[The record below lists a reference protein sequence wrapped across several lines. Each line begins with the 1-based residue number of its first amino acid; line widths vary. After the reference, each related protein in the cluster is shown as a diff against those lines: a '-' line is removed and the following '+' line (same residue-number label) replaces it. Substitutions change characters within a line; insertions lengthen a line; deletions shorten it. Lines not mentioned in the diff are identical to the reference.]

1 MSHDGAMDISKLAC
15 VSGLWGVTFGAIAL
29 TTVPA
34 YGADKIYFVYDSL
47 IFSVSVDSLE
57 TFATEGRVT
66 GQLGFY
72 FDVAGITAEQQA
84 LFREAL
90 SQAVSVDPVLISRSL
105 HTDEGLRLLDY
116 FGSVINIQGGRNGE
130 YAIRGALV
138 QSAFEPEGLSL
149 INVLKKFATNLQIDV
164 KKALILAE
172 QIEIIVQATYLFSE
186 ETAKLSDLEAQNEP
200 PVDFSQKLDIQQPGP
215 FEVLEPQRWYLTD
228 EQRNTRF
235 GGRRFYVDIYRP
247 KTWREGKTPVVII
260 SHGLSSQPED
270 FAKRAEHLA
279 SYGYF
284 VAVPQHI
291 GSDIQQKDDFL
302 IGLSRQIFLVEEFVD
317 RPLDISHTLDELERR
332 NNIQYQGRLDL
343 DNVGLLGHSFGGY
356 TVLAVSG
363 ATLDFEHLEKDCN
376 INLGNMNTALL
387 LQCRALQIEQKDY
400 NFRDER
406 IQAVYA
412 LNPVNASIFGPQG
425 LGQIKIPT
433 FIGAGNYDPATPF
446 VFEQVR
452 SFPWLT
458 TDNRYLLLQEGQAH
472 VDFSQVDGGLSD
484 LIDTVDDLTLPSPE
498 LLDDY
503 TNATMLAF
511 FEVHIAQNRDYVP
524 YLQSSYVQYLGED
537 EEFKAH
543 LISKESSEAIQ
554 EMIEQFRLEN
564 NIVR

>member
-1 MSHDGAMDISKLAC
+1 MDISRFSAL
-15 VSGLWGVTFGAIAL
+15 SGLWGLSFGAIAL
-29 TTVPA
+29 TTVPT
-34 YGADKIYFVYDSL
+34 YGADKISLVYDSL

-57 TFATEGRVT
+57 TFANEGRAT
-66 GQLGFY
+66 GNLGFY
-72 FDVAGITAEQQA
+72 LDVAGITAEKQA

-90 SQAVSVDPVLISRSL
+90 SKPVPVDPVLISRSL

-149 INVLKKFATNLQIDV
+149 INVLKNFATNIQIDV
-164 KKALILAE
+164 KKSLILAK
-172 QIEIIVQATYLFSE
+172 QIELIVQATYLFSE
-186 ETAKLSDLEAQNEP
+186 ETARLSALEAENES

-215 FEVLEPQRWYLTD
+215 FEILETQRWYLTD
-228 EQRNTRF
+228 EKRNTLFRE
-235 GGRRFYVDIYRP
+235 RRFYVDIYRP

-260 SHGLSSQPED
+260 SHGLSSQPEE
-270 FAKRAEHLA
+270 FSKRAEHLA

-284 VAVPQHI
+284 VALPQHI

-332 NNIQYQGRLDL
+332 NNTQFQGRLDL
-343 DNVGLLGHSFGGY
+343 DNVGLFGHSFGGY
-356 TVLAVSG
+356 TVLALAG
-363 ATLDFEHLEKDCN
+363 ATPDFEHLEKDCN
-376 INLGNMNTALL
+376 INLGKMNTALL
-387 LQCRALQIEQKDY
+387 LQCRALNIEQKDY
-400 NFRDER
+400 DFRDKR
-406 IQAVYA
+406 IKAVYA
-412 LNPVNASIFGPQG
+412 LNPVNASIFGTEG
-425 LGQIKIPT
+425 LAKIKIPT

-458 TDNRYLLLQEGQAH
+458 TENHYLLLQEGQAH
-472 VDFSQVDGGLSD
+472 VDFSEVDGGLSD

-503 TNATMLAF
+503 TNSTMLAF
-511 FEVHIAQNRDYVP
+511 FEVYIAQNRDYTP
-524 YLQSSYVQYLGED
+524 YLESSYVQYLGED

-554 EMIEQFRLEN
+554 EMIEQFKSDY
-564 NIVR
+564 NIFC

>member
-1 MSHDGAMDISKLAC
+1 MSRCQFSEF
-15 VSGLWGVTFGAIAL
+15 SGLWGLAVGAIAL

-47 IFSVSVDSLE
+47 IFSVSVNSLE
-57 TFATEGRVT
+57 TFVTEGRVT

-90 SQAVSVDPVLISRSL
+90 SKPVPVDPVLISRSL

-149 INVLKKFATNLQIDV
+149 INVLKNFATNIQIDV
-164 KKALILAE
+164 KKSLILAK
-172 QIEIIVQATYLFSE
+172 QIEIIVEATYLFSE
-186 ETAKLSDLEAQNEP
+186 ETARLSDMEAQNEP

-228 EQRNTRF
+228 EKRDTLF
-235 GGRRFYVDIYRP
+235 GERRFYVDIYRP

-260 SHGLSSQPED
+260 SHGLSSQPEE
-270 FAKRAEHLA
+270 FSKRAEHLVA

-284 VAVPQHI
+284 VALPQHI
-291 GSDIQQKDDFL
+291 GSDLQQKDDFL

-332 NNIQYQGRLDL
+332 NNIQFQGRLDL
-343 DNVGLLGHSFGGY
+343 DNVGLFGHSFGGY
-356 TVLAVSG
+356 TVLAVAG
-363 ATLDFEHLEKDCN
+363 ATLDFEHLEEDCN
-376 INLGNMNTALL
+376 INLGRMNTALL

-406 IQAVYA
+406 VKAVYA
-412 LNPVNASIFGPQG
+412 LNPVNASIFGPEG
-425 LGQIKIPT
+425 LAKIKIPT

-458 TDNRYLLLQEGQAH
+458 TENRYLLLQEGQAH
-472 VDFSQVDGGLSD
+472 VDFSEVDGGLSD

-498 LLDDY
+498 LLDNY

-511 FEVHIAQNRDYVP
+511 FEVYIAQNREYAP
-524 YLQSSYVQYLGED
+524 YRQSSYVQYLGEN

-543 LISKESSEAIQ
+543 LISQKSSEAIR
-554 EMIEQFRLEN
+554 EMIEKFKSDN
-564 NIVR
+564 NIFR

>member
-1 MSHDGAMDISKLAC
+1 MSRYQFCDFSR
-15 VSGLWGVTFGAIAL
+15 LWGLTFGAIAL

-34 YGADKIYFVYDSL
+34 YGAEKIYFVYDSL

-57 TFATEGRVT
+57 TFANEGKVT
-66 GQLGFY
+66 SQLGFY

-90 SQAVSVDPVLISRSL
+90 SKPVPVDPVLISRSL

-116 FGSVINIQGGRNGE
+116 FGSVINIQGGRNGQ
-130 YAIRGALV
+130 YVIRGSLV

-149 INVLKKFATNLQIDV
+149 INVLRNFSTNIQLDV
-164 KKALILAE
+164 KKALVLAE
-172 QIEIIVQATYLFSE
+172 KIDTIVQATYLFSE
-186 ETAKLSDLEAQNEP
+186 ETARLSALEAENEP
-200 PVDFSQKLDIQQPGP
+200 PVNFSQKLDIRKPGP
-215 FEVLEPQRWYLTD
+215 FQVLETQRFYLTD
-228 EQRNTRF
+228 ENRGNWF
-235 GGRRFYVDIYRP
+235 GERRFYVDIYRP
-247 KTWREGKTPVVII
+247 QTWREEKTPVVII
-260 SHGLSSQPED
+260 SHGLSSQPEA
-270 FAKRAEHLA
+270 FAKQAEHLA

-284 VAVPQHI
+284 VAVPQHS
-291 GSDIQQKDDFL
+291 GSDVGQTDDFL
-302 IGLSRQIFLVEEFVD
+302 QGLSRQIFLREEFVD
-317 RPLDISHTLDELERR
+317 RPLDISQTLDELERR

-343 DNVGLLGHSFGGY
+343 ENVGLFGHSFGGY

-363 ATLDFEHLEKDCN
+363 ATLDFEHLEQDCN

-387 LQCRALQIEQKDY
+387 LQCRALKIEQKDY

-406 IQAVYA
+406 IKAVYA
-412 LNPVNASIFGPQG
+412 LNPVNASIFGPEG
-425 LGQIKIPT
+425 LAKIKIPT

-458 TDNRYLLLQEGQAH
+458 TENHYLLLQEGQAH
-472 VDFSQVDGGLSD
+472 VDFSQLDGGLSD
-484 LIDTVDDLTLPSPE
+484 LIDTVDDLTLPSSE

-503 TNATMLAF
+503 TNVTMLAF
-511 FEVHIAQNRDYVP
+511 FEVYIAQNKDYAP

-543 LISKESSEAIQ
+543 LISQDSSEAIQ
-554 EMIEQFRLEN
+554 KMIEKFRLEN